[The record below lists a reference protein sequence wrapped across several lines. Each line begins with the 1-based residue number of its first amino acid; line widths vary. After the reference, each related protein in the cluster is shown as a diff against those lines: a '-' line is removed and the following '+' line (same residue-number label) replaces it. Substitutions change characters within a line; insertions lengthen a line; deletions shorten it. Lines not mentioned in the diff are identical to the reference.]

1 MREGLKESFIVGV
14 WQASQAEESCSSDRS
29 NVQEQRMNQNSLKN
43 LHVIFRSRKQL
54 AGMIVASS
62 GLKKQWKCPLTS
74 SSNSHQHTIPEG
86 TAGALNAA
94 EEGLKPTNST
104 AEMTVLSQDQGTAGA
119 GKNNW
124 ESQLTCTTVRL
135 PPSELNFQ
143 VKHLQ
148 RKMNIF

>member
-1 MREGLKESFIVGV
+1 M
-14 WQASQAEESCSSDRS
+14 
-29 NVQEQRMNQNSLKN
+29 QEQRMNQNSLKN

-74 SSNSHQHTIPEG
+74 PSNSHQHTMPEG

-94 EEGLKPTNST
+94 EEGL
-104 AEMTVLSQDQGTAGA
+104 EMTVLSQDQGTAGA